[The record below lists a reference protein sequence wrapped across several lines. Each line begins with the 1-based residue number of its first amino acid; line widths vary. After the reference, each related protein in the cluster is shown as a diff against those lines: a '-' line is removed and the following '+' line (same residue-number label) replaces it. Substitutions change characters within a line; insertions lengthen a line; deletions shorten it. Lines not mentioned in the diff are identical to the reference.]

1 MVKHEIGPFL
11 KEKTI
16 EDLEHLR
23 EHYSNFL
30 EQFGNKDFPM
40 YRELLHSIK
49 EELKSR
55 NPVKKG
61 KKK

>member
-1 MVKHEIGPFL
+1 MVKHEIGTFL
-11 KEKTI
+11 KEKTT

-23 EHYSNFL
+23 DHYSNFL
-30 EQFGNKDFPM
+30 KQFGNKDFPM
-40 YRELLHSIK
+40 YRELLHIIK